1 MIQCIITGILLGGLY
16 SMIGIGMSLVF
27 GIMGLT
33 NLAHGDL
40 MILGTYITM
49 VVANL
54 LGCNLILSTIISV
67 VIMCVIGFVMQ
78 QFLVNRVMDKGEAPA
93 LLVTFGL
100 SIFLANLMLKIFSAD
115 NQIINNPLASMNVL
129 TTNVLSIS
137 ASYLVS
143 FIIACVIIIA
153 LSLVMQKTNFG
164 RSIRATSDDVM
175 AAELMGVNTKVAY
188 AMAMVIC
195 MGITAVA
202 GSLVGSTFTFY
213 PSSGT
218 QYLIIA
224 FGVVV
229 IGGMGSLFGTLIGG
243 ILLGVAQLVGGQIF
257 GSGVQML
264 VAYIVLLVI
273 LALRPN
279 GLFATSAVRK

>member
-49 VVANL
+49 VVANM

-188 AMAMVIC
+188 ALAMVIC

>member
-1 MIQCIITGILLGGLY
+1 MLQCIITGILLGGLY

-27 GIMGLT
+27 GIMKLT

-49 VVANL
+49 VVSNA
-54 LGCNLILSTIISV
+54 LGCNLIVSTIISV
-67 VIMCVIGFVMQ
+67 IVMCVIGFIVQ

-115 NQIINNPLASMNVL
+115 NQLLSNKMASVNVI
-129 TTNVLSIS
+129 TTDVVSIS
-137 ASYLVS
+137 ASYLIS
-143 FIIACVIIIA
+143 FIVAVIIIVGLA
-153 LSLVMQKTNFG
+153 LMMQKTNFG
-164 RSIRATSDDVM
+164 RSIRATSDDAM
-175 AAELMGVNTKVAY
+175 AAELMGVNTKTAF
-188 AMAMVIC
+188 AAAMVIC

-202 GSLVGSTFTFY
+202 GTLVGSTFTFY

-243 ILLGVAQLVGGQIF
+243 IVLGVAQLIGGFAF

-264 VAYIVLLVI
+264 IAYIVLLVI

-279 GLFATSAVRK
+279 GLFAASAVRK